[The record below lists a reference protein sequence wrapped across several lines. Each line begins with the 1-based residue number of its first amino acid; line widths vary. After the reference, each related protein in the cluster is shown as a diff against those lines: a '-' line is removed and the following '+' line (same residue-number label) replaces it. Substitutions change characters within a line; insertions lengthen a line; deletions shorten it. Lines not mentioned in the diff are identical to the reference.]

1 MTSWRHDVRLQ
12 YEENIMADK
21 ADKKKK
27 KKNTSLRLDDKTLK
41 ELKIRAIQEG
51 LSVQQII
58 ENLIQEYLNKGKKK
72 KWVTS

>member
-1 MTSWRHDVRLQ
+1 
-12 YEENIMADK
+12 MADK

-72 KWVTS
+72 K